1 MKGIKKMKCKG
12 TFVFKELKK
21 VEAGSFTNKET
32 GEIISYKENYKLKV
46 DEVSEQGINERV
58 FKITIDN
65 TNCLNG
71 LNGVKPYDK
80 INIDFD
86 LELFAS
92 GCRLKPLAISP
103 VK

>member
-1 MKGIKKMKCKG
+1 MNCKGI
-12 TFVFKELKK
+12 FVFKELKK
-21 VEAGSFTNKET
+21 IEKGVFTNDK
-32 GEIISYKENYKLKV
+32 GEQIPYNESFKLKV
-46 DEVSEQGINERV
+46 DEISEQGINERV
-58 FKITIDN
+58 FKIAVDN

-71 LNGVKPYDK
+71 LKNVNPYDK

-86 LELFAS
+86 LELYAS